1 MALPN
6 TGITTS
12 MVASAIGAATNDVG
26 QLCIHPNVNEW
37 SPYKPISS
45 GAITLNEAFREQVS
59 GFLIIGRYL
68 SYNKPTGGV
77 NSLFRIGDFRGYE
90 HNSRKPQNTS
100 ITSNVMALNEGDTHG
115 PSNASISISV
125 TLPDTDT
132 FKKIMSEYQVT
143 HCSIYDQSDA
153 HIGTQR
159 MSLSAISETNFI
171 LFGSVT
177 LDLSSVSV
185 GATFNRDLKIYY
197 GNSTDHRMF
206 QVPGGDTLSVSGKI
220 LPRGVKVATG
230 ILPTDSFVPYSIT
243 EVDYTA
249 SYNNGT
255 GVFTMTYLK
264 IVGAGKN
271 SGDTYKNSIMYNNFS
286 SKINWM
292 LRYSVT
298 DANNNVKVAETDVP
312 NWSSLNAYIDK
323 HPTGT
328 SDLGIWRIVNGTTL
342 TLSNMAH
349 GDTVTF
355 RLVYTALNW

>member
-6 TGITTS
+6 SNIS
-12 MVASAIGAATNDVG
+12 VAMVRDELGAATNDVG
-26 QLCIHPNVNEW
+26 QLCIHPNINEW
-37 SPYKPISS
+37 SPYKPINAAS
-45 GAITLNEAFREQVS
+45 ITLNEASREQLS
-59 GFLIIGRYL
+59 GFSIIGRYL
-68 SYNKPTGGV
+68 SYNKPTGGAI
-77 NSLFRIGDFRGYE
+77 SPYRLGDFRGYE
-90 HNSRKPQNTS
+90 HNSRRPQNTS
-100 ITSNVMALNEGDTHG
+100 INSNVMVSNEGDTYG
-115 PSNASISISV
+115 PSDASISISV

-143 HCSIYDQSDA
+143 HCSIYNQNDEF
-153 HIGTQR
+153 IGNQR
-159 MSLSAISETNFI
+159 MSLNAISETNPI
-171 LFGSVT
+171 LFGSVN
-177 LDLSSVSV
+177 LNLSSIPV
-185 GATFNRDLKIYY
+185 GGTFNRDLKIYY
-197 GNSTDHRMF
+197 GNSTDYRMF

-271 SGDTYKNSIMYNNFS
+271 SGDPHKNSIMYNNFS
-286 SKINWM
+286 GKINWK
-292 LRYSVT
+292 LRYTVT
-298 DANNNVKVAETDVP
+298 DASNNVKVAETDVP
-312 NWSSLNAYIDK
+312 NWSSLTAYIDK
-323 HPTGT
+323 HPSGEY
-328 SDLGIWRIVNGTTL
+328 DFGIWRIVNGTTL
-342 TLSNMAH
+342 TLSNMAY

>member
-6 TGITTS
+6 SNIS
-12 MVASAIGAATNDVG
+12 VPMVRAELRAATNNVG

-37 SPYKPISS
+37 SPYKPINS

-68 SYNKPTGGV
+68 SYNKPTGGA
-77 NSLFRIGDFRGYE
+77 SSPYRLGDFRGYE

-100 ITSNVMALNEGDTHG
+100 ITSNVMVLNEGDTHG

-125 TLPDTDT
+125 TLPDTNT

-153 HIGTQR
+153 FIGNQR
-159 MSLSAISETNFI
+159 MSLSAISESNHI
-171 LFGSVT
+171 LFGSVN

-197 GNSTDHRMF
+197 GNSTEYRRF

-243 EVDYTA
+243 SVDYTA

-255 GVFTMTYLK
+255 GVFTMTYLN
-264 IVGAGKN
+264 ITGAGKN

-286 SKINWM
+286 GKINWE
-292 LRYSVT
+292 LRYSVL
-298 DANNNVKVAETDVP
+298 DANNNVKVTERVVP
-312 NWSSLNAYIDK
+312 NWSSLNAYIDR
-323 HPTGT
+323 HPSG
-328 SDLGIWRIVNGTTL
+328 SYDLGL
-342 TLSNMAH
+342 
-349 GDTVTF
+349 
-355 RLVYTALNW
+355 